1 MSAMPELINC
11 VELDVREQKHRWS
24 SFRIETEHGS
34 TAAMHE
40 TEMKNNHTDRTNNSG
55 NIEDTNLRAL
65 VYLTIMLAI
74 RQ

>member
-24 SFRIETEHGS
+24 SFRIETEQGS

-40 TEMKNNHTDRTNNSG
+40 TEKKNIHTDRTNNSG
-55 NIEDTNLRAL
+55 NTEDTNFGEL
-65 VYLTIMLAI
+65 VTHCLA
-74 RQ
+74 RNG